1 MKIYKSIEQFL
12 NSKIEIDNFIPT
24 MGNLHEG
31 HLSLIDK
38 AKENTGNI
46 CVSIYVNESQFNN
59 QKDFD
64 NYPITLDLDVKKL
77 KSKNIEYL
85 LIPNKFDIEKFSN
98 PFNIDYAPNNLIV
111 DLCGKYRPGHFL
123 AVIDIV
129 HRFLQIINPKNIIL
143 GEKDFQQIFC
153 IRELISISKQE
164 TNITIS
170 PTIRNK
176 HGLAL
181 SSRNAHL
188 SNEEKILA
196 NNIYGSLILSKD
208 LFHKGSSINE
218 ITEAVYD
225 FHKNSLI
232 KLEYFAVRDLKT
244 LQHTYD
250 GDLIALIAAYISDIR
265 LIDNIII
272 RSNA

>member
-1 MKIYKSIEQFL
+1 MKICKSIEQFL

-59 QKDFD
+59 KKDFD

-85 LIPNKFDIEKFSN
+85 LIPNKSDIEKFSN
-98 PFNIDYAPNNLIV
+98 PFNIDYAPSYLIS

-196 NNIYGSLILSKD
+196 NNIYDSLILSKD

-232 KLEYFAVRDLKT
+232 KLEYFTVRDLKT
-244 LQHTYD
+244 L
-250 GDLIALIAAYISDIR
+250 
-265 LIDNIII
+265 
-272 RSNA
+272 

>member
-46 CVSIYVNESQFNN
+46 CVSIYVNENQFNN
-59 QKDFD
+59 KKDFD
-64 NYPITLDLDVKKL
+64 NYPITLDLDIKKL

-98 PFNIDYAPNNLIV
+98 PFNIDYAPSYLIS

-143 GEKDFQQIFC
+143 GEKDFQQICC

-164 TNITIS
+164 TNIIIS

-176 HGLAL
+176 QGLAL

-232 KLEYFAVRDLKT
+232 KLEYFTVRDLKT

>member
-12 NSKIEIDNFIPT
+12 NSKIKIDNFIPT

-46 CVSIYVNESQFNN
+46 CVSIYVNESQFNSK
-59 QKDFD
+59 KDFD
-64 NYPITLDLDVKKL
+64 NYPITLDLDIKKL
-77 KSKNIEYL
+77 KAKNIEYL
-85 LIPNKFDIEKFSN
+85 LIPNKFDIEKFTN

-129 HRFLQIINPKNIIL
+129 HRFLQITNPKNIIL
-143 GEKDFQQIFC
+143 GAKDFQQICC
-153 IRELISISKQE
+153 IKELISISKQE

-170 PTIRNK
+170 STIRNK
-176 HGLAL
+176 QGLAL
-181 SSRNAHL
+181 SSRNTHL
-188 SNEEKILA
+188 SNDEKILA
-196 NNIYGSLILSKD
+196 NNIYSSLLLSKD
-208 LFHKGSSINE
+208 LFLKGSSINE

-232 KLEYFAVRDLKT
+232 KLEYFTVRDLKT